1 MLLVH
6 ALNKGRILT
15 IGTKED
21 FEISVSWKV
30 FLSKSWPRNII
41 YNKYALILLYG
52 IIKKNS
58 KVVIK

>member
-15 IGTKED
+15 ISTKED

-30 FLSKSWPRNII
+30 FLPKTGLEI
-41 YNKYALILLYG
+41 
-52 IIKKNS
+52 
-58 KVVIK
+58 